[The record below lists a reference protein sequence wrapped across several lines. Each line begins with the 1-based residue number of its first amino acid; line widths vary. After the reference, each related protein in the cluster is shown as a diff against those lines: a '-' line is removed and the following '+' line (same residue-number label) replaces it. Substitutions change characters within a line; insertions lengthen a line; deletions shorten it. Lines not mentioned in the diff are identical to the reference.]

1 MVLGLAC
8 SRQVCGTTHTAQS
21 IFKHELSSLLSNGGL
36 KSKNY
41 TTAADLEVFSV
52 ASRLR
57 VCVCVCVCVHVGVCV
72 CVCGCVWV
80 CVRVCVCVC
89 VCLCVASMLVVESL

>member
-21 IFKHELSSLLSNGGL
+21 IFKHELCLLLSNGGL

-41 TTAADLEVFSV
+41 ATAADLEVFSV

-57 VCVCVCVCVHVGVCV
+57 VCVCVCVCVSGS
-72 CVCGCVWV
+72 
-80 CVRVCVCVC
+80 VCVCVC
-89 VCLCVASMLVVESL
+89 VCVSCEYACC